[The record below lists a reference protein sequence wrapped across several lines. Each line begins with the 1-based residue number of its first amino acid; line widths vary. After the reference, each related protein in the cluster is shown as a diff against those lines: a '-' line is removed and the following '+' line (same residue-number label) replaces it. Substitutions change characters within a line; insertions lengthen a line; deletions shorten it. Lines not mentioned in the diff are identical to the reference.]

1 MKAQWSNEK
10 DHCQFLET
18 KVVSGFLS
26 CVHDEGV
33 HHKILVKHSRK
44 NLLPN
49 LVKLLSQYFQR
60 VWALF
65 VSNIVDQLHW
75 QGVWQVFDR
84 HGEVVDVFIS
94 MRRSR
99 WGQRFGFVR
108 MATRAATLRVI
119 ERLHMRW
126 IYGTRISVAFALRR
140 GRDETWHLR
149 KERQRGTI
157 EVGGEERRHVLD
169 SGESVTGKVR
179 NGLHKSVTGVVAED
193 KLEVLD
199 SCAVAWCKEGLRGR
213 ALVEELRRAEIRGCS
228 MMRISGAMVLLMFVT
243 TEERQAFLDRYDLD
257 RWFARVVAWSP
268 EVRLDSRS
276 VWVSVVGLP
285 IHIWSHETFA
295 NLASL
300 WGKLIRVEGSTME
313 PQSFERARFLIE
325 SDKMD
330 RIEEMVEVKTSE
342 GLVVQVWV
350 QEVEVVHSHDAIC
363 PFEQESEKDDSVDVP
378 NGVCEGPVTRE
389 NPLFWNGEADRGV
402 ADEDVGLVHR
412 EVSSSEQLREMGF
425 METQRALPPIPGLQ
439 GTMGELVV
447 TNFSE
452 REQSQEVDLGVKSPD
467 SLKPLEN
474 SYFELGCTEI
484 VSNQQV
490 VAHQDNSA
498 VEIVLSKGLSRK
510 VRSVNDLVI
519 DTLLAEQR
527 NRLLK
532 AQGKGKRGRTRKD
545 GGRGVSFANESLT
558 DSDFVARQTALL
570 KEAEATV
577 QLGQLVGVETLGR
590 EEELIKDITRII
602 STRGLGV

>member
-1 MKAQWSNEK
+1 M
-10 DHCQFLET
+10 
-18 KVVSGFLS
+18 
-26 CVHDEGV
+26 
-33 HHKILVKHSRK
+33 SRE
-44 NLLPN
+44 
-49 LVKLLSQYFQR
+49 SRQR
-60 VWALF
+60 VWILF
-65 VSNIVDQLHW
+65 VSNIADQLHW

-99 WGQRFGFVR
+99 RGQRFGFVR
-108 MATRAATLRVI
+108 MATRAAALRVI

-126 IYGTRISVAFALRR
+126 IYGTQISVAFMLRR
-140 GRDETWHLR
+140 GREEMWHLR
-149 KERQRGTI
+149 KERQWGTI

-169 SGESVTGKVR
+169 LGESVTGKGR

-228 MMRISGAMVLLMFVT
+228 VMRISGAMVLLMFVT
-243 TEERQAFLDRYDLD
+243 TEERQALLDRYDLD
-257 RWFARVVAWSP
+257 RWFARIVAWSP
-268 EVRLDSRS
+268 EVWLDSRS

-285 IHIWSHETFA
+285 IYLWSHETFA

-342 GLVVQVWV
+342 GLVVQVRV
-350 QEVEVVHSHDAIC
+350 QVVEVVHSHDVIC
-363 PFEQESEKDDSVDVP
+363 PCEQKSEKDDRVDVP
-378 NGVCEGPVTRE
+378 NGVYEDPVTRE

-402 ADEDVGLVHR
+402 VDEDVGLVHR
-412 EVSSSEQLREMGF
+412 EVSSSEQLRELGF

-447 TNFSE
+447 TNFGE
-452 REQSQEVDLGVKSPD
+452 REQSQEVDLGAKSPD

-519 DTLLAEQR
+519 DTLSAEQR

-532 AQGKGKRGRTRKD
+532 AHGKGKRGRTRKD

-577 QLGQLVGVETLGR
+577 QLGKLVGVETLGQ
-590 EEELIKDITRII
+590 EEELIKDITGII

>member
-1 MKAQWSNEK
+1 MKN
-10 DHCQFLET
+10 
-18 KVVSGFLS
+18 
-26 CVHDEGV
+26 
-33 HHKILVKHSRK
+33 
-44 NLLPN
+44 
-49 LVKLLSQYFQR
+49 
-60 VWALF
+60 
-65 VSNIVDQLHW
+65 QLHN
-75 QGVWQVFDR
+75 QPNPPPK
-84 HGEVVDVFIS
+84 
-94 MRRSR
+94 
-99 WGQRFGFVR
+99 
-108 MATRAATLRVI
+108 LN
-119 ERLHMRW
+119 
-126 IYGTRISVAFALRR
+126 RISVAFALRR

-179 NGLHKSVTGVVAED
+179 NGLHKSVTRVVAED

-228 MMRISGAMVLLMFVT
+228 VMRISGAMVLLMFVT
-243 TEERQAFLDRYDLD
+243 TEERQALLDRYDLD
-257 RWFARVVAWSP
+257 QWFARIVAWSP
-268 EVRLDSRS
+268 E
-276 VWVSVVGLP
+276 
-285 IHIWSHETFA
+285 
-295 NLASL
+295 
-300 WGKLIRVEGSTME
+300 
-313 PQSFERARFLIE
+313 
-325 SDKMD
+325 MD

-342 GLVVQVWV
+342 GLVFQVRV
-350 QEVEVVHSHDAIC
+350 QEVEVVHSHDVIC
-363 PFEQESEKDDSVDVP
+363 PCEQESEKDDSEDVP
-378 NGVCEGPVTRE
+378 NGVCEGPMTRE

-412 EVSSSEQLREMGF
+412 EVSSSEQLRELGF
-425 METQRALPPIPGLQ
+425 METQRALPLVPGLQ
-439 GTMGELVV
+439 CTMGELVV
-447 TNFSE
+447 TNFDE
-452 REQSQEVDLGVKSPD
+452 WEQIQEVDLGAKSPD

-519 DTLLAEQR
+519 DTLSAEQR

-545 GGRGVSFANESLT
+545 GGRGVSFANESLM

-570 KEAEATV
+570 KEAEATI
-577 QLGQLVGVETLGR
+577 QLG
-590 EEELIKDITRII
+590 
-602 STRGLGV
+602 